1 MCSLSQII
9 YQVTWISLPYIVC
22 IYRKYVD
29 TVNPIFKWIIAANMN
44 SLPLSFFV
52 YMPVNI

>member
-22 IYRKYVD
+22 IYRKHVD

-44 SLPLSFFV
+44 SLPLPFFV